1 MAMKTLSE
9 TIGTHAGGMEFHAA
23 DGRKHK
29 VKPLTLALLGQF
41 EKWLEGRAL
50 KSIMG
55 QKELL
60 GEDFS
65 TALSVVSGD
74 IVAGKYAFGGASCAT
89 ALQSVPGSICLI
101 SLMLGVDEIRASHL
115 ISTQAEEI
123 KVIMEAMVAESM
135 PEGKPVSAEAVE

>member
-1 MAMKTLSE
+1 MNPTNALRFSLSDRVDGAD
-9 TIGTHAGGMEFHAA
+9 IGPT
-23 DGRKHK
+23 R
-29 VKPLTLALLGQF
+29 VPLALLGQF

-50 KSIMG
+50 KSIMA

-135 PEGKPVSAEAVE
+135 PEGKPIAAEAVE